1 MAVDIV
7 PEKVEK
13 FNIREGVPQREWREK
28 LDLPKDYIIFVVV
41 GTVRKIKDPRTV
53 IKAFLGLP
61 DNIRES
67 SLLLFLGK
75 GNLLEECKQLAKGC
89 PSIVFKGYTFNV
101 DEYLKAADYA
111 ICASRSEGF
120 GLSCVEAL
128 MTGVPVIASDIG
140 PFREFTAGYPEL
152 QNLHFPVGRVDLLR
166 DKMKYAFGHPIEII
180 AVANEI
186 RDRFSTDRMVGNY
199 VKLYQ
204 SLKK

>member
-1 MAVDIV
+1 M
-7 PEKVEK
+7 
-13 FNIREGVPQREWREK
+13 
-28 LDLPKDYIIFVVV
+28 V

-111 ICASRSEGF
+111 ICASR
-120 GLSCVEAL
+120 
-128 MTGVPVIASDIG
+128 
-140 PFREFTAGYPEL
+140 
-152 QNLHFPVGRVDLLR
+152 
-166 DKMKYAFGHPIEII
+166 
-180 AVANEI
+180 
-186 RDRFSTDRMVGNY
+186 
-199 VKLYQ
+199 
-204 SLKK
+204 